1 MQNFSSVSV
10 VSLSC
15 NFENMYKIGKAI
27 FRVFSVSTKVGI
39 NYVPVC
45 IGAYSLICCQGAER
59 LSKVDW
65 FILLS
70 LVH

>member
-1 MQNFSSVSV
+1 MQNFSSDSV
-10 VSLSC
+10 VSC
-15 NFENMYKIGKAI
+15 NFENMYNLRLEKQSSE
-27 FRVFSVSTKVGI
+27 FFSISIKLGI
-39 NYVPVC
+39 NYVPIC
-45 IGAYSLICCQGAER
+45 IGTYSLICCHRAER

>member
-1 MQNFSSVSV
+1 MQNFNSDSV

-27 FRVFSVSTKVGI
+27 FRVFSVSIKLGI

-45 IGAYSLICCQGAER
+45 IGTYSLICCHRAER